1 MDMKNFKKWENKFI
15 EDWGCAM
22 SDDAKSFYRAFKNYL
37 KRAFPNAELIGFKP
51 NHYDTSGFI
60 KMNGKVIYV
69 SHSIDRYKKKVDFN
83 ESGAMNGVLYRTAES
98 ENDFTGG
105 WNNFTSI
112 NNMAKSILELF
123 EKMDMAA

>member
-69 SHSIDRYKKKVDFN
+69 SHSIDRYKKIAYN
-83 ESGAMNGVLYRTAES
+83 IIA
-98 ENDFTGG
+98 
-105 WNNFTSI
+105 
-112 NNMAKSILELF
+112 
-123 EKMDMAA
+123 